1 MGGRVATIRGESKWP
16 EAGFPAKEGKNQSG
30 AVRES
35 GARRRVKEVEEAS
48 CGLKTTRDIPQ
59 LVPFLFSGGL
69 RLGLPGSVFRN
80 FGSYSSSPSLPTTKQ

>member
-1 MGGRVATIRGESKWP
+1 MPPIRGESKWP

-35 GARRRVKEVEEAS
+35 GARRREKEVEEAS
-48 CGLKTTRDIPQ
+48 CGLKTARDIPQ

-69 RLGLPGSVFRN
+69 RLGLSASVFRN
-80 FGSYSSSPSLPTTKQ
+80 FVSYSASPSLPTTKQ